1 MKVINDELIGQILA
15 DKYRIEAVMRENG
28 IGKLYR
34 GNHLLMDKPVA
45 IKILPESLA
54 IDENIVNRFSI
65 EARTLSRLSHP
76 NIPSVN
82 DYGTDKSGAVFIVMD
97 YTDGE
102 TLKDAIRQQGSFS
115 LERANKITNQIAS
128 ALSSAHAQGV
138 IHRNLNSENILL
150 TRTPDVVDFVKV
162 LDFGTVRMDENGVID
177 DEVLTQKAEYL
188 SPEQCSQSADANE
201 QSDVYSL
208 GVILYEMLTG
218 EVPFTAEKETD
229 VMLKH
234 VQEPPPPIL
243 SFRPDLPIEVE
254 TIVQRALAK
263 QPMQRYQSAIDL
275 ADALKRLEKPFA
287 DEQETIIIPNID
299 DELKAQAATVTA
311 KPIVQNQNNIWKTAF
326 IVLAGVVSL
335 ASVMI
340 YFTQSKQTNPTTE
353 MMTDANG
360 QPLQP
365 ANPAT
370 GTTEQSLANMSGY
383 TPSYGNSND
392 LSIPPLGGD
401 GKDPWANGGRP
412 PVGAPNYGS
421 GGTNYPVPGSGGYI
435 PPPSTGYEVQG
446 NSNLYVD
453 PNSPFTRDSVNV
465 PVVVNKLV
473 NVTVPNNTNVNA
485 KISSNSN
492 TKVTNT
498 QTKPTKTPTTTA
510 TPPIDTVQPESTP
523 VPGKTPKSPVTK
535 PTPKPKTD
543 TPTEPKPSSK
553 TNVQTG
559 KEQDSM

>member
-15 DKYRIEAVMRENG
+15 DKYRIEAVMRESG

-34 GNHLLMDKPVA
+34 GSHLLMDKPVA
-45 IKILPESLA
+45 IKILPASLA

-76 NIPSVN
+76 NVPSVN
-82 DYGTDKSGAVFIVMD
+82 DYGTDASGAVFIVMD

-115 LERANKITNQIAS
+115 LERASKITNQIAS

-188 SPEQCSQSADANE
+188 SPEQCSQSSDANE

-234 VQEPPPPIL
+234 VQEPPPPVL
-243 SFRPDLPIEVE
+243 SFRPDLPVEVE

-263 QPMQRYQSAIDL
+263 QSMQRYQSAIDL

-287 DEQETIIIPNID
+287 DEQETVVIPNL
-299 DELKAQAATVTA
+299 DEETKAQAAAVSA
-311 KPIVQNQNNIWKTAF
+311 KPIAQNQNNIWKTAF

-335 ASVMI
+335 AAVMI
-340 YFTQSKQTNPTTE
+340 YFTQSKQTNPPTE

-383 TPSYGNSND
+383 TPNYGNSNGTGGV
-392 LSIPPLGGD
+392 PPLGGD
-401 GKDPWANGGRP
+401 GYDPWAGKGNP
-412 PVGAPNYGS
+412 PPGAPKYNYG
-421 GGTNYPVPGSGGYI
+421 TN
-435 PPPSTGYEVQG
+435 GYEVQQPVPIPQSG
-446 NSNLYVD
+446 QTVTVYD
-453 PNSPFTRDSVNV
+453 GQSPFMPSETTNVNV
-465 PVVVNKLV
+465 PVVVNKVV
-473 NVTVPNNTNVNA
+473 NKVVNA
-485 KISSNSN
+485 ASDVNTKVVSNSN
-492 TKVTNT
+492 TKVTNS
-498 QTKPTKTPTTTA
+498 QVKPTKTPATTA
-510 TPPIDTVQPESTP
+510 TPPVDTTQPESTP
-523 VPGKTPKSPVTK
+523 VPTKTPKSPVTK
-535 PTPKPKTD
+535 PTPKPKAQ
-543 TPTEPKPSSK
+543 PTEPKPSSK
-553 TNVQTG
+553 TTVQTG
-559 KEQDSM
+559 KEQDSL

>member
-1 MKVINDELIGQILA
+1 MKDELIGQVLA

-45 IKILPESLA
+45 IKILPASLA
-54 IDENIVNRFSI
+54 IDETIVNRFSI

-82 DYGTDKSGAVFIVMD
+82 DYGNDKSGAVFIVMD

-102 TLKDAIRQQGSFS
+102 TLKDAIRQDGKLS
-115 LERANKITNQIAS
+115 LERATKITNQIAS

-150 TRTPDVVDFVKV
+150 TRTPDVIDFVKV
-162 LDFGTVRMDENGVID
+162 LDFGTVKMDENGVLD

-208 GVILYEMLTG
+208 GIILYEMLTG
-218 EVPFTAEKETD
+218 EVPFASEKPTD

-243 SFRPDLPIEVE
+243 SYRPDLPIETE
-254 TIVQRALAK
+254 TIIQRALAK

-275 ADALKRLEKPFA
+275 ADTLKRLEKPLPI
-287 DEQETIIIPNID
+287 EEETIVIPKID
-299 DELKAQAATVTA
+299 DEIKAQAAAVAA
-311 KPIVQNQNNIWKTAF
+311 KPIPQNQNNLWKTAF
-326 IVLAGVVSL
+326 IILAGIVSL
-335 ASVMI
+335 GSVMI
-340 YFTQSKQTNPTTE
+340 YFTQSKQTNPSTE

-370 GTTEQSLANMSGY
+370 GATEQDLANMSGY
-383 TPSYGNSND
+383 TPNYGNTNGMNG
-392 LSIPPLGGD
+392 IPGGD
-401 GKDPWANGGRP
+401 GYDPWASGGRP

-421 GGTNYPVPGSGGYI
+421 GSGGYPVPNSPGYV
-435 PPPSTGYEVQG
+435 PPPQGGYEVQG
-446 NSNLYVD
+446 NSNFYVD
-453 PNSPFTRDSVNV
+453 PNSPFTRDNVNV
-465 PVVVNKLV
+465 PVTVNKLV
-473 NVTVPNNTNVNA
+473 NVKVGNTNVNA
-485 KISSNSN
+485 KVSSNTNTN
-492 TKVTNT
+492 TKPNV
-498 QTKPTKTPTTTA
+498 KPTKTPTTTA
-510 TPPIDTVQPESTP
+510 TPTTDTVQPDATP
-523 VPGKTPKSPVTK
+523 VPKATKTPVVK

-543 TPTEPKPSSK
+543 TPTDPKPSSK
-553 TNVQTG
+553 TTVQTG
-559 KEQDSM
+559 KEQDSLN